1 MLLAAAAQEGWYVHH
16 MDVKSA
22 FLNGEL
28 KEEVYVQ
35 QPPGFVAA
43 GHEAKVL
50 KLNKALYGLRQ
61 APRAWNV
68 KLDSSLQDMGFTRCV
83 SEHGMYTRGVGEAR
97 VVVGVYVDDLIITG
111 ANPAVVEA
119 FKEEMRQAFRM
130 SDLGLL
136 SFYLGIEVKQG
147 TNSITLGQAA
157 YARKLLEKA
166 GMENCNF
173 CSTPMEVRLQ
183 LSTRSTTEEVDA
195 TMYRSLVGSLRYL
208 VHTRPDI
215 SFAVV

>member
-1 MLLAAAAQEGWYVHH
+1 

-28 KEEVYVQ
+28 REEVYVQ

-43 GHEAKVL
+43 GHEGKVL
-50 KLNKALYGLRQ
+50 KLTKALYGLRQ

-83 SEHGMYTRGVGEAR
+83 SEHGMYTRGAGEAR
-97 VVVGVYVDDLIITG
+97 LVVGVCVDDLIITG
-111 ANPAVVEA
+111 ANPMTVEA
-119 FKEEMRQAFRM
+119 LKAEMRQTFRM
-130 SDLGLL
+130 SDLSLL

-147 TNSITLGQAA
+147 NRSITIGQSA

-166 GMENCNF
+166 GLENCNP
-173 CSTPMEVRLQ
+173 CSTPMEARL
-183 LSTRSTTEEVDA
+183 
-195 TMYRSLVGSLRYL
+195 
-208 VHTRPDI
+208 
-215 SFAVV
+215 